1 MGLLCVFVR
10 SPVARRE
17 AAMSGAWPGLTL
29 RDELHYGD
37 RVLHCH
43 VGRPANL
50 AALFAATVTRHS
62 ADEALVAG
70 KRRLTYGELD
80 RLVANVAGNLA
91 AQGIKPGDRIAL
103 LLCNCPEFVLHA
115 IAALRIGAIA
125 VPLGARL
132 KAPELE
138 YALNDCGAAALVYES
153 EYAGNLPDPAALPAL
168 KLRILIDGMASGAMP
183 GSAFLASAA
192 GRPVP
197 VHRAAEDDAAFIL
210 YTSGTT
216 GRPKG
221 ALLTHLG
228 IIHSAMNF
236 VACLGLHARERA
248 VLTVPASHVTGL
260 VALLFAMLRCG
271 GCTIMMRE
279 FKARDFL
286 ALAAAERL
294 TYTLMVPAQYALCLM
309 QPDLAAYDLSSWRIG
324 AFGGA
329 PMPEATIAA
338 LARTW
343 PGLVLVNGYG
353 ATETTSPT
361 ALMPPGLNTAHP
373 DSVGQVVPGGTVRI
387 VDESGRDVCRGEAGE
402 IWIKGAMVVPGYWS
416 RPDADWAEF
425 SDGFWHSGDIG
436 SLDAAGF
443 LRVFDRKKDM
453 VNRAGYKIYSAEVE
467 NVLLHHPGIVEAAIV
482 GSPDPVLGERVKAFI
497 RLRDAALD
505 AAAIR
510 AFCAARLADY
520 KVPELI
526 VLVDAPLPR
535 NANGKLQ
542 KAELRRLSE

>member
-1 MGLLCVFVR
+1 M
-10 SPVARRE
+10 
-17 AAMSGAWPGLTL
+17 AMNGAWGQLTL
-29 RDELHYGD
+29 REERHYGD
-37 RVLHCH
+37 RILSCH

-50 AALFAATVTRHS
+50 ATLIAATVSRHG
-62 ADEALVAG
+62 AAEALVAG
-70 KRRLTYGELD
+70 GRRLSYAELG
-80 RLVANVAGNLA
+80 RLAANVAGNLTA
-91 AQGIKPGDRIAL
+91 HGIGAGDRIAL
-103 LLCNCPEFVLHA
+103 LLCNCPEFLIYVLAA
-115 IAALRIGAIA
+115 IRIGAIA

-132 KAPELE
+132 KAPELD
-138 YALNDCGAAALVYES
+138 YALNDCGAVALVYES

-168 KLRILIDGMASGAMP
+168 RLRILIDGTVAGAEP
-183 GSAFLASAA
+183 GSAFLA
-192 GRPVP
+192 PVP
-197 VHRAAEDDAAFIL
+197 APPPYPVDEDDIAFIL

-228 IIHSAMNF
+228 IIHSATNF
-236 VACLGLHARERA
+236 VACLGLREGGERA

-260 VALLFAMLRCG
+260 VALLFTMLRCG

-294 TYTLMVPAQYALCLM
+294 SYTLMVPAQYALCLM
-309 QPDLAAYDLSSWRIG
+309 QPDLAAFDLSAWRIG

-343 PGLVLVNGYG
+343 PNLVLVNGYG

-361 ALMPPGLNTAHP
+361 ALMPLGLNTAHP

-387 VDESGRDVCRGEAGE
+387 VDDSARDVASGDSGE

-416 RPDADWAEF
+416 RPDADRPDSHGAEF

-436 SLDAAGF
+436 SLDGEGF
-443 LRVFDRKKDM
+443 LRVLDRKKDM
-453 VNRAGYKIYSAEVE
+453 INRAGYKIYSAEVE
-467 NVLLHHPGIVEAAIV
+467 NVLLHHPGIVEAAII
-482 GSPDPVLGERVKAFI
+482 GILDNVLGERVKAFI
-497 RLRDAALD
+497 RCRDDTLD

-510 AFCAARLADY
+510 AFCAGRLADY

-542 KAELRRLSE
+542 KAILRQLSE

>member
-1 MGLLCVFVR
+1 MVYDKIR
-10 SPVARRE
+10 
-17 AAMSGAWPGLTL
+17 MSGAWPGLVL
-29 RDELHYGD
+29 RDERHYGD
-37 RVLHCH
+37 RIVPCH
-43 VGRPANL
+43 VGRPATL
-50 AALFAATVTRHS
+50 AALFEATVARHVE
-62 ADEALVAG
+62 DEAIVAG
-70 KRRLTYGELD
+70 GRRLTYGELD
-80 RLVANVAGNLA
+80 RLAGNVAGNLA
-91 AQGIKPGDRIAL
+91 AHGMKAGDRIAL
-103 LLCNCPEFVLHA
+103 LLCNCPEFVVYALAA
-115 IAALRIGAIA
+115 IRLGAIA

-132 KAPELE
+132 KAPELD

-153 EYAGNLPDPAALPAL
+153 EYAGNLPDPTALPGL
-168 KLRILIDGMASGAMP
+168 RLRILIDGTAPGAEP
-183 GSAFLASAA
+183 GSAFLTPATPPPHQAD
-192 GRPVP
+192 
-197 VHRAAEDDAAFIL
+197 EDDTAFIL

-236 VACLGLHARERA
+236 VACLDLRDVDGDGGGERA
-248 VLTVPASHVTGL
+248 ILTVPASHVTGL
-260 VALLFAMLRCG
+260 VALVFTMLRCG

-279 FKARDFL
+279 FKARDFM

-294 TYTLMVPAQYALCLM
+294 SYTLMVPAQYALCLM
-309 QPDLAAYDLSSWRIG
+309 QPDLAAHDLSSWRIG

-343 PGLVLVNGYG
+343 PDLVLVNGYG

-361 ALMPPGLNTAHP
+361 ALMPLGLNTAHP

-387 VDESGRDVCRGEAGE
+387 VDDNGRAVPPGDSGE
-402 IWIKGAMVVPGYWS
+402 IWIKGAMVVPGYWN
-416 RPDADWAEF
+416 RPDADRAEF

-453 VNRAGYKIYSAEVE
+453 INRAGYKIYSAEVE

-497 RLRDAALD
+497 RRRDAWTHDGGLT

-510 AFCAARLADY
+510 AFCAERLADY

-526 VLVDAPLPR
+526 VLVDTPLPR

-542 KAELRRLSE
+542 KAALREASE

>member
-1 MGLLCVFVR
+1 MNG
-10 SPVARRE
+10 P
-17 AAMSGAWPGLTL
+17 WPGLTL
-29 RDELHYGD
+29 RDERHYGD
-37 RVLHCH
+37 RIVPCY

-50 AALFAATVTRHS
+50 VALIEAIVARHPG
-62 ADEALVAG
+62 DEALVAG
-70 KRRLTYGELD
+70 DRRLTYGELD
-80 RLVANVAGNLA
+80 RLAANVAGHLA
-91 AQGIKPGDRIAL
+91 AQGLKPGDRIAL
-103 LLCNCPEFVLHA
+103 LLCNCPEFVVYSL
-115 IAALRIGAIA
+115 AALRIGAIA

-168 KLRILIDGMASGAMP
+168 KLRVVIDGAASGAIP
-183 GSAFLASAA
+183 GGTFLAPA
-192 GRPVP
+192 GGPVP
-197 VHRAAEDDAAFIL
+197 NHRAAEDDPAFIL

-228 IIHSAMNF
+228 IIHSATNF
-236 VACLGLHARERA
+236 VACLGLGERERA

-271 GCTIMMRE
+271 GCTIMMRA
-279 FKARDFL
+279 FKAGDFL

-309 QPDLAAYDLSSWRIG
+309 QPDLAAYDLAAWRIG

-343 PGLVLVNGYG
+343 PKLVLVNGYG

-361 ALMPPGLNTAHP
+361 ALMPLGLNTAHP
-373 DSVGQVVPGGTVRI
+373 DSVGRVVPGGSVRI
-387 VDESGRDVCRGEAGE
+387 VDESGRDVAPGEAGE
-402 IWIKGAMVVPGYWS
+402 IWIKGAMVVPGYWN
-416 RPDADWAEF
+416 RPDADQAEF

-453 VNRAGYKIYSAEVE
+453 INRAGYKVYSAEVE
-467 NVLLHHPGIVEAAIV
+467 NVLLHHPGIAEAAII

-497 RLRDAALD
+497 RRSDAALD
-505 AAAIR
+505 AAAVR
-510 AFCAARLADY
+510 AFCAERLADY

-542 KAELRRLSE
+542 KAALRELSV